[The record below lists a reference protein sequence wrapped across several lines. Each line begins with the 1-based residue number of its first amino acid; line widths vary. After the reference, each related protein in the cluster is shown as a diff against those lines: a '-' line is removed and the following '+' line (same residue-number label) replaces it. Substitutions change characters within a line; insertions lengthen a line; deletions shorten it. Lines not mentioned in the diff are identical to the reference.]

1 MFYLKNDDMEELFRK
16 AAENYEVDTQKASDW
31 GKVHTAL
38 HGESNLPEGSSLPVG
53 WRTIPGKRTLV
64 NVR

>member
-31 GKVHTAL
+31 ERVHAT
-38 HGESNLPEGSSLPVG
+38 
-53 WRTIPGKRTLV
+53 
-64 NVR
+64 